1 MVTRVQTLTQRAGT
15 CQPGFTMKTWLDP
28 VFWKKKHQ
36 QLRNSLLQLCWTSAL
51 TRSTLVSFQMLQQL
65 CRYFSL
71 LKTLQNDAAGQKSQK
86 RHYPHQRQNILKQH
100 LKDFHID
107 MFHSIPKAAQAEEL
121 CRVGCIFFAPNA
133 KLSLRN
139 FVAPWRRVQQWPV
152 DLYGDDYVHILPQA
166 MQKNPKRLVK
176 QHRTYVHMSILIFNN
191 PEPYHSLNLRIL
203 TLYSLSIYPS
213 GHLPLENPPN
223 APRRKS

>member
-15 CQPGFTMKTWLDP
+15 CQPGFTMKTWLGP

-86 RHYPHQRQNILKQH
+86 RHYPHQHQNILKQH

-121 CRVGCIFFAPNA
+121 CRVGCIFLLQTPSCHSGG
-133 KLSLRN
+133 LSRPDAG
-139 FVAPWRRVQQWPV
+139 FGS
-152 DLYGDDYVHILPQA
+152 DLLTFMGMITSTSF
-166 MQKNPKRLVK
+166 PKRCK
-176 QHRTYVHMSILIFNN
+176 KI
-191 PEPYHSLNLRIL
+191 
-203 TLYSLSIYPS
+203 
-213 GHLPLENPPN
+213 PN
-223 APRRKS
+223 VWSSNIEHISSYEYTHIQ